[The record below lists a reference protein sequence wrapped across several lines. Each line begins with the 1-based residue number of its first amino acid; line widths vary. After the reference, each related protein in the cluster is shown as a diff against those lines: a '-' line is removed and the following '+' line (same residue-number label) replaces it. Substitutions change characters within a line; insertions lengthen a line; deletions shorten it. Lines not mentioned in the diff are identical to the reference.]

1 MNRRKCSIIIMF
13 LAFAVMGLLLP
24 SSCTIEASDN
34 GDFDGFWHLER
45 VDTLTTGGSCDL
57 SDMQIFWGVN
67 HKLLRLQGGGNGYYL
82 RFRQTSDSLITSSPY
97 FDGWHEDVVGGG
109 DIPVTDVGVLYQYGI
124 RNLEEHFV
132 KETLSGSHMVLRS
145 PELRLYF
152 RKF

>member
-1 MNRRKCSIIIMF
+1 
-13 LAFAVMGLLLP
+13 
-24 SSCTIEASDN
+24 
-34 GDFDGFWHLER
+34 
-45 VDTLTTGGSCDL
+45 
-57 SDMQIFWGVN
+57 MQIFWGVN